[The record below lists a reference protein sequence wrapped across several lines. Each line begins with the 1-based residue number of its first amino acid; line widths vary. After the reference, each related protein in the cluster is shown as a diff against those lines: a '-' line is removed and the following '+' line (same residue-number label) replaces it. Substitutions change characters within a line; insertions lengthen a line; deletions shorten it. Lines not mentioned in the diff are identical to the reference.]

1 MNSSGEPAF
10 ATAFCT
16 VSGEHA
22 TRIWTLAALAGAA
35 FTVAAKPCAACSSSP
50 PLSRARASARLAGG
64 FRGAAAC
71 GVAGIGVAGTG
82 MAGIEVAR
90 GPGVIAAGRVV
101 VAGAAVEARGRGV
114 AGIVDTEPGGMDVT
128 GGRAAT
134 LVPALAGVRPQR
146 YHAAPTAAAT
156 SRSVAPPRIIAEGPR
171 AVLRTGGRELCGDH
185 ESALAG
191 RRPAGAADA
200 GVAGALSS

>member
-64 FRGAAAC
+64 FPGAAAC
-71 GVAGIGVAGTG
+71 GGGGVGGGGAGG
-82 MAGIEVAR
+82 
-90 GPGVIAAGRVV
+90 GRR
-101 VAGAAVEARGRGV
+101 AGAAGARAGAGRGGGGAGGGRGRGGRG
-114 AGIVDTEPGGMDVT
+114 A
-128 GGRAAT
+128 GGR
-134 LVPALAGVRPQR
+134 GER
-146 YHAAPTAAAT
+146 
-156 SRSVAPPRIIAEGPR
+156 G
-171 AVLRTGGRELCGDH
+171 
-185 ESALAG
+185 
-191 RRPAGAADA
+191 
-200 GVAGALSS
+200 

>member
-64 FRGAAAC
+64 FRGAAGC
-71 GVAGIGVAGTG
+71 GGAGLGGG
-82 MAGIEVAR
+82 GGGGGGRPKGR
-90 GPGVIAAGRVV
+90 GAAGGAGGGGGGGG
-101 VAGAAVEARGRGV
+101 AGAG
-114 AGIVDTEPGGMDVT
+114 
-128 GGRAAT
+128 
-134 LVPALAGVRPQR
+134 
-146 YHAAPTAAAT
+146 
-156 SRSVAPPRIIAEGPR
+156 
-171 AVLRTGGRELCGDH
+171 
-185 ESALAG
+185 
-191 RRPAGAADA
+191 
-200 GVAGALSS
+200 